1 MSNKIEIIDSGV
13 NAFRIC
19 MDKPLENFEI
29 INSIVSDEEI
39 SKFFIS
45 DAFVITDDF
54 IDVDL
59 DRIKTVISDNDAVSQ
74 NTDISTMK
82 INDIP
87 LGEFIKKKIFDK
99 FPRNTHSSLS
109 DIWLFI
115 KFKKSDP
122 DFSWNDFMHHIL
134 TTDSIIN
141 SSVSSQRILDDTV
154 NPQGNGSYEL
164 TIYDKDQTK
173 YSILFISKDKSSDEY
188 GHVIL
193 QLDVDMCKN
202 ILPDKDIN
210 YIIDIISKIEMYHKD
225 AVNIYHK
232 FMHHIFK
239 DADEYISMIL

>member
-39 SKFFIS
+39 FKFFIS
-45 DAFVITDDF
+45 DAFVITDNF

-59 DRIKTVISDNDAVSQ
+59 DRIKTSISDNDAVSQ
-74 NTDISTMK
+74 NTDISAMK
-82 INDIP
+82 INDIS

-99 FPRNTHSSLS
+99 FPRNIHSSLS

-173 YSILFISKDKSSDEY
+173 HSILFISKDKSSDEY

-202 ILPDKDIN
+202 ILPDKDITH
-210 YIIDIISKIEMYHKD
+210 IIDIISKIEMYHKD

>member
-1 MSNKIEIIDSGV
+1 MNTKIEIIDSGV
-13 NAFRIC
+13 NAFRMC
-19 MDKPLENFEI
+19 MDKPLENYEI
-29 INSIVSDEEI
+29 INSIVLDEEI
-39 SKFFIS
+39 TKFFVS
-45 DAFVITDDF
+45 DAFVITDNF

-59 DRIKTVISDNDAVSQ
+59 DRIKTSISDNDAVSQ

-99 FPRNTHSSLS
+99 FPRNIHSSLS
-109 DIWLFI
+109 DIWLYI
-115 KFKKSDP
+115 KFKKTDP
-122 DFSWNDFMHHIL
+122 NFSWDEFMHHIL

-141 SSVSSQRILDDTV
+141 SSRSSQCVLDDTA
-154 NPQGNGSYEL
+154 NLQGNSSYEL
-164 TIYDKDQTK
+164 TIYDKDHTM
-173 YSILFISKDKSSDEY
+173 YSTLFISKDKSSDEY
-188 GHVIL
+188 GHAIL
-193 QLDVDMCKN
+193 QLDVDMCRN